1 MTFKQLFS
9 NGMRNIK
16 MFKNLSNIIY
26 MSLSY
31 QGQKMKHN
39 EYFQISMDNQLAY
52 FVLAHIIILHSIEID
67 FVAI

>member
-1 MTFKQLFS
+1 MTFKNLFS

-26 MSLSY
+26 MSY
-31 QGQKMKHN
+31 YGQEMKHN
-39 EYFQISMDNQLAY
+39 EYFRISIDKQLAH